1 MTNIIVGAIAGGV
14 AGAVGYFLANK
25 FHNKEKAKTLYV
37 VYMMAIFFPLN
48 TILLNVF
55 VPNNDFLQ
63 KMQVEMENNL
73 SEESKKKIEEKNNPL
88 YVRTLSQKGIKRL
101 NTENL
106 FLWNHLRLELSKKSK
121 VMCSGL
127 WSGKIND
134 EETIKALE
142 LFTPAELADWIKIST
157 LAIES
162 ELKNTNYYR
171 TSAQNFQESLKDLAE
186 QLNEDDRIKFATI
199 SQQGPN
205 ANDEDGCYA
214 LMIIMN
220 YIEKNKNQNAEYLA
234 RHLAELI
241 AQ

>member
-1 MTNIIVGAIAGGV
+1 MTNIIIGAIAGGV

-25 FHNKEKAKTLYV
+25 FHNKDKAKTLYV

-48 TILLNVF
+48 LFLLNIF
-55 VPNNDFLQ
+55 APNDDFLQ
-63 KMQVEMENNL
+63 NMQIEMEKKL
-73 SEESKKKIEEKNNPL
+73 SEESLKIIEEKNNPF
-88 YVRTLSQKGIKRL
+88 YVKMLSQKGIKRL

-134 EETIKALE
+134 EQTINALK
-142 LFTPAELADWIKIST
+142 LFTPAELSDWVKIST
-157 LAIES
+157 VAIES

-171 TSAQNFQESLKDLAE
+171 TSAQNLQVSLKDLAE
-186 QLNEDDRIKFATI
+186 QLNEDDRIRFATV

-205 ANDEDGCYA
+205 ANDEDGCFA

>member
-1 MTNIIVGAIAGGV
+1 MTNIIIGAIAGGV

-25 FHNKEKAKTLYV
+25 FHNKDKAKTLYV

-48 TILLNVF
+48 LFLLNIF
-55 VPNNDFLQ
+55 APNDDFLQ
-63 KMQVEMENNL
+63 NMQIEMEKKL
-73 SEESKKKIEEKNNPL
+73 SEESLKIIEEKNNPF
-88 YVRTLSQKGIKRL
+88 YVKMLSQKGIKRL

-134 EETIKALE
+134 EETINALK
-142 LFTPAELADWIKIST
+142 LFTPAELSDWVKIST
-157 LAIES
+157 VAIES

-171 TSAQNFQESLKDLAE
+171 TSAQNLQVSLKDLAE
-186 QLNEDDRIKFATI
+186 QLNEDDRIRFATV

-205 ANDEDGCYA
+205 ANDEDGCFA